1 MGTGST
7 PSDHG
12 RGDSGAAAP
21 AGGGGGGGPSD
32 PANAAISRACD
43 QCRIRKIRCDKASPC
58 SNCRI
63 ANRVCSSTGA
73 GQKPRE
79 ARQRV
84 LISTQYERKI
94 DQIEQR
100 LGSIEKL
107 LRELTNN
114 SRRGADL
121 PLHGAAPAAAAAA
134 AAAASLSSSSSS
146 NPMDTSGAGDDARA
160 ADDSPLTATA
170 HGNNDEDLEDLEDD
184 GDDTN
189 TSTPTNDLDSSAF
202 EGNSSLTAHTVFAS
216 EFLEHAVE
224 RTSLRDLNPGMA
236 AALTSLRQIVGL
248 SQKQQG
254 SGGGGGGGSAG
265 APTRRG
271 SAGAHTS
278 GSGGGG
284 SNEVRFAHQRPLP
297 RGGFRELPMPPVQA
311 VIPVLREVK
320 ETPPGTFTLISV
332 CCFMAVENF
341 AEACR
346 RVYFALE
353 DFSHANFIIVNMGL
367 YYLFQEK
374 AVMAGAAGDGAAR
387 DRYAGYYELC
397 RDNLETG
404 LANLRFFLG
413 ASMETIEA
421 LLLGASYA
429 IEVSRP
435 SLAWQLNTTA
445 AQLCQDLGYHRVTG
459 GTVDNTAKGT
469 TGTLTGTSGQDG
481 TGGTVLS
488 DKKAILF
495 WFSYMLDRGLAL
507 RLGRAPTIQD
517 FDVTLPRVIGR
528 VNAPDMWKEVLRLWI
543 AHADIQGQIYERLYS
558 PSSLGH
564 PVGQR
569 VETARRLAGRL
580 KVIAEQAL
588 LLRSTE
594 MGKLKAGAGGGG
606 GGGGGEGGSWADA
619 RKATVMEM
627 VMKSDQVSFLSSLT
641 LVYRAIPAG
650 VGGHGFSTFTPECIE
665 TARLAMQTHEE
676 CMKLMGSNLW
686 VAASY
691 IHWTILYAPFVPFI
705 VIFCHI
711 IETSNMA
718 DLQRLRDFIASLEPT
733 CAVSEGVDKLH
744 RLFSVLQNV
753 ATLYVEAKTKAN
765 SSEPQDTDMA
775 PIGNEFDVYL
785 SALGFMPVDGDLSA
799 AQAQAQVHQAQV
811 QQAHAAAAAAA
822 AAASGALP
830 TSPITAGPAF
840 GASPVNNAAAMNQ
853 MSQLGDWFSGNRY
866 MMGLLE
872 EDLSQF
878 QPNSWTNS

>member
-1 MGTGST
+1 ME
-7 PSDHG
+7 
-12 RGDSGAAAP
+12 
-21 AGGGGGGGPSD
+21 
-32 PANAAISRACD
+32 
-43 QCRIRKIRCDKASPC
+43 
-58 SNCRI
+58 
-63 ANRVCSSTGA
+63 TGA
-73 GQKPRE
+73 G
-79 ARQRV
+79 ARGTDR
-84 LISTQYERKI
+84 
-94 DQIEQR
+94 
-100 LGSIEKL
+100 
-107 LRELTNN
+107 
-114 SRRGADL
+114 
-121 PLHGAAPAAAAAA
+121 
-134 AAAASLSSSSSS
+134 
-146 NPMDTSGAGDDARA
+146 RA
-160 ADDSPLTATA
+160 ARGGSDSPLTATA
-170 HGNNDEDLEDLEDD
+170 AHHHHEEMEDISGDDRGGDD
-184 GDDTN
+184 GDDDDD
-189 TSTPTNDLDSSAF
+189 STPAASGNELDSSAF

-224 RTSLRDLNPGMA
+224 RTSLRDLNPSMA
-236 AALTSLRQIVGL
+236 AALTSLKQIVGL

-254 SGGGGGGGSAG
+254 SGGAG
-265 APTRRG
+265 VGDSGARPRRG
-271 SAGAHTS
+271 SSGASNS
-278 GSGGGG
+278 GGAGGG
-284 SNEVRFAHQRPLP
+284 SNDVRFAHQRALP

-374 AVMAGAAGDGAAR
+374 AVVAGGSGDAAGA
-387 DRYAGYYELC
+387 DRYTGYYRLC

-413 ASMETIEA
+413 ASMENIEA

-459 GTVDNTAKGT
+459 GTIEANGPRGGGGGSSGSVATVTHDNG
-469 TGTLTGTSGQDG
+469 SSS
-481 TGGTVLS
+481 VLS

-517 FDVTLPRVIGR
+517 FDVTLPRVIGQ

-569 VETARRLAGRL
+569 VETARRLAARL

-588 LLRSTE
+588 LIRTTE
-594 MGKLKAGAGGGG
+594 MGKLKVGGGD
-606 GGGGGEGGSWADA
+606 GGSWADA

-691 IHWTILYAPFVPFI
+691 IHW
-705 VIFCHI
+705 
-711 IETSNMA
+711 
-718 DLQRLRDFIASLEPT
+718 
-733 CAVSEGVDKLH
+733 
-744 RLFSVLQNV
+744 
-753 ATLYVEAKTKAN
+753 
-765 SSEPQDTDMA
+765 
-775 PIGNEFDVYL
+775 
-785 SALGFMPVDGDLSA
+785 
-799 AQAQAQVHQAQV
+799 
-811 QQAHAAAAAAA
+811 
-822 AAASGALP
+822 
-830 TSPITAGPAF
+830 
-840 GASPVNNAAAMNQ
+840 
-853 MSQLGDWFSGNRY
+853 
-866 MMGLLE
+866 
-872 EDLSQF
+872 
-878 QPNSWTNS
+878 

>member
-1 MGTGST
+1 
-7 PSDHG
+7 
-12 RGDSGAAAP
+12 
-21 AGGGGGGGPSD
+21 
-32 PANAAISRACD
+32 
-43 QCRIRKIRCDKASPC
+43 
-58 SNCRI
+58 
-63 ANRVCSSTGA
+63 
-73 GQKPRE
+73 
-79 ARQRV
+79 
-84 LISTQYERKI
+84 
-94 DQIEQR
+94 
-100 LGSIEKL
+100 
-107 LRELTNN
+107 
-114 SRRGADL
+114 
-121 PLHGAAPAAAAAA
+121 
-134 AAAASLSSSSSS
+134 
-146 NPMDTSGAGDDARA
+146 MDTSGGAARGTDRRAKSGGNISPTAAHHHQQQPEEHDMDDISGDDHGDE
-160 ADDSPLTATA
+160 ADD
-170 HGNNDEDLEDLEDD
+170 DD
-184 GDDTN
+184 
-189 TSTPTNDLDSSAF
+189 TSTPGASANELDSSAF

-224 RTSLRDLNPGMA
+224 RTSLRDLNPSMA
-236 AALTSLRQIVGL
+236 AALTSLKQIVGL

-254 SGGGGGGGSAG
+254 SGGGGAQG
-265 APTRRG
+265 RRG
-271 SAGAHTS
+271 SSGAS
-278 GSGGGG
+278 NSGGGVG
-284 SNEVRFAHQRPLP
+284 GGIGGAGGGNSNNDVRFAHQRALP

-374 AVMAGAAGDGAAR
+374 AVVAGGSGDGAGC
-387 DRYAGYYELC
+387 DRYTGYYRLC

-413 ASMETIEA
+413 ASMENIEA

-459 GTVDNTAKGT
+459 GTVDVRSPGGGNT
-469 TGTLTGTSGQDG
+469 G
-481 TGGTVLS
+481 TGGDNSSSSSASVLS

-517 FDVTLPRVIGR
+517 FDVTLPRVIGQ

-580 KVIAEQAL
+580 KMIAEQAL
-588 LLRSTE
+588 LIRSTE
-594 MGKLKAGAGGGG
+594 MGKLKAGAAAEG
-606 GGGGGEGGSWADA
+606 GGSWADA

-691 IHWTILYAPFVPFI
+691 IHW
-705 VIFCHI
+705 
-711 IETSNMA
+711 
-718 DLQRLRDFIASLEPT
+718 
-733 CAVSEGVDKLH
+733 
-744 RLFSVLQNV
+744 
-753 ATLYVEAKTKAN
+753 
-765 SSEPQDTDMA
+765 
-775 PIGNEFDVYL
+775 
-785 SALGFMPVDGDLSA
+785 
-799 AQAQAQVHQAQV
+799 
-811 QQAHAAAAAAA
+811 
-822 AAASGALP
+822 
-830 TSPITAGPAF
+830 
-840 GASPVNNAAAMNQ
+840 
-853 MSQLGDWFSGNRY
+853 
-866 MMGLLE
+866 
-872 EDLSQF
+872 
-878 QPNSWTNS
+878 

>member
-1 MGTGST
+1 
-7 PSDHG
+7 
-12 RGDSGAAAP
+12 
-21 AGGGGGGGPSD
+21 
-32 PANAAISRACD
+32 
-43 QCRIRKIRCDKASPC
+43 
-58 SNCRI
+58 
-63 ANRVCSSTGA
+63 
-73 GQKPRE
+73 
-79 ARQRV
+79 
-84 LISTQYERKI
+84 
-94 DQIEQR
+94 
-100 LGSIEKL
+100 
-107 LRELTNN
+107 
-114 SRRGADL
+114 
-121 PLHGAAPAAAAAA
+121 
-134 AAAASLSSSSSS
+134 
-146 NPMDTSGAGDDARA
+146 MDTSGARA
-160 ADDSPLTATA
+160 NDRRRGNDSPLTAT
-170 HGNNDEDLEDLEDD
+170 GGGPNDNNHEMDDISGDDDRGVDDDHDEDDD
-184 GDDTN
+184 
-189 TSTPTNDLDSSAF
+189 STPGASSHELDSSAF

-224 RTSLRDLNPGMA
+224 RTSLRDLNPSMA
-236 AALTSLRQIVGL
+236 AALTSLKQIVGL
-248 SQKQQG
+248 SQKQQASGGGGAQARRG
-254 SGGGGGGGSAG
+254 SSGQSSSGAGGGGGGGGGS
-265 APTRRG
+265 
-271 SAGAHTS
+271 S
-278 GSGGGG
+278 
-284 SNEVRFAHQRPLP
+284 SNDVRFAHQRPLP

-374 AVMAGAAGDGAAR
+374 AVVAGGLGDSAGR
-387 DRYAGYYELC
+387 DRYTGYYRLC

-413 ASMETIEA
+413 ASMENIEA

-445 AQLCQDLGYHRVTG
+445 AQLCQDLGYHRVSG
-459 GTVDNTAKGT
+459 GTVEANRTGAA
-469 TGTLTGTSGQDG
+469 TGTVHDNGSSS
-481 TGGTVLS
+481 VLS

-517 FDVTLPRVIGR
+517 FDVTLPRVIGQ

-569 VETARRLAGRL
+569 VETARRLASRL

-588 LLRSTE
+588 LIRTSE
-594 MGKLKAGAGGGG
+594 MGKLKAGAAGGAEGGG
-606 GGGGGEGGSWADA
+606 GGSWADA

-691 IHWTILYAPFVPFI
+691 IHW
-705 VIFCHI
+705 
-711 IETSNMA
+711 
-718 DLQRLRDFIASLEPT
+718 
-733 CAVSEGVDKLH
+733 
-744 RLFSVLQNV
+744 
-753 ATLYVEAKTKAN
+753 
-765 SSEPQDTDMA
+765 
-775 PIGNEFDVYL
+775 
-785 SALGFMPVDGDLSA
+785 
-799 AQAQAQVHQAQV
+799 
-811 QQAHAAAAAAA
+811 
-822 AAASGALP
+822 
-830 TSPITAGPAF
+830 
-840 GASPVNNAAAMNQ
+840 
-853 MSQLGDWFSGNRY
+853 
-866 MMGLLE
+866 
-872 EDLSQF
+872 
-878 QPNSWTNS
+878 

>member
-1 MGTGST
+1 M
-7 PSDHG
+7 
-12 RGDSGAAAP
+12 
-21 AGGGGGGGPSD
+21 
-32 PANAAISRACD
+32 
-43 QCRIRKIRCDKASPC
+43 
-58 SNCRI
+58 
-63 ANRVCSSTGA
+63 
-73 GQKPRE
+73 
-79 ARQRV
+79 
-84 LISTQYERKI
+84 
-94 DQIEQR
+94 IEQR

-107 LRELTNN
+107 LRELSNN
-114 SRRGADL
+114 SGLRRGPDL
-121 PLHGAAPAAAAAA
+121 PLHDGPPPLA
-134 AAAASLSSSSSS
+134 SSSSS
-146 NPMDTSGAGDDARA
+146 NSMDTSGRAARGDDRRGAAAARNG
-160 ADDSPLTATA
+160 SPLTAMSAA
-170 HGNNDEDLEDLEDD
+170 HHHHHHADMMDDISGDDRGD
-184 GDDTN
+184 GDDLDDDDEDD
-189 TSTPTNDLDSSAF
+189 TSTPGGGSNELDSSAF

-224 RTSLRDLNPGMA
+224 RTSLRDLNPSMA
-236 AALTSLRQIVGL
+236 AALTSLKQIVGL

-254 SGGGGGGGSAG
+254 SIGGGAGGGGA
-265 APTRRG
+265 AQTQAQAQHQQQPVRRG
-271 SAGAHTS
+271 SAGAS
-278 GSGGGG
+278 SSGGG
-284 SNEVRFAHQRPLP
+284 SNDVRFAHQRALP

-374 AVMAGAAGDGAAR
+374 AVVASGLGDSAAS
-387 DRYAGYYELC
+387 DRYTGYYHLC

-413 ASMETIEA
+413 ASMENIEA

-459 GTVDNTAKGT
+459 GTVEVSSPGGSKS
-469 TGTLTGTSGQDG
+469 TSTNHDSN
-481 TGGTVLS
+481 TVLN

-517 FDVTLPRVIGR
+517 FDVTVPRVIGQ

-558 PSSLGH
+558 PASLGH

-569 VETARRLAGRL
+569 VEVARRLAGRL
-580 KVIAEQAL
+580 KLIADQAL
-588 LLRSTE
+588 LIRSSE
-594 MGKLKAGAGGGG
+594 MGKLKAGGGG
-606 GGGGGEGGSWADA
+606 GGSWADA

-691 IHWTILYAPFVPFI
+691 IHW
-705 VIFCHI
+705 
-711 IETSNMA
+711 
-718 DLQRLRDFIASLEPT
+718 
-733 CAVSEGVDKLH
+733 
-744 RLFSVLQNV
+744 
-753 ATLYVEAKTKAN
+753 
-765 SSEPQDTDMA
+765 
-775 PIGNEFDVYL
+775 
-785 SALGFMPVDGDLSA
+785 
-799 AQAQAQVHQAQV
+799 
-811 QQAHAAAAAAA
+811 
-822 AAASGALP
+822 
-830 TSPITAGPAF
+830 
-840 GASPVNNAAAMNQ
+840 
-853 MSQLGDWFSGNRY
+853 
-866 MMGLLE
+866 
-872 EDLSQF
+872 
-878 QPNSWTNS
+878 

>member
-1 MGTGST
+1 
-7 PSDHG
+7 
-12 RGDSGAAAP
+12 
-21 AGGGGGGGPSD
+21 
-32 PANAAISRACD
+32 
-43 QCRIRKIRCDKASPC
+43 
-58 SNCRI
+58 
-63 ANRVCSSTGA
+63 
-73 GQKPRE
+73 
-79 ARQRV
+79 
-84 LISTQYERKI
+84 
-94 DQIEQR
+94 
-100 LGSIEKL
+100 
-107 LRELTNN
+107 
-114 SRRGADL
+114 
-121 PLHGAAPAAAAAA
+121 
-134 AAAASLSSSSSS
+134 
-146 NPMDTSGAGDDARA
+146 MDTSGGARRDDRRA
-160 ADDSPLTATA
+160 ANDSPLTSTA
-170 HGNNDEDLEDLEDD
+170 AHHHQHEEMDD
-184 GDDTN
+184 MSGDDRGDEADDDS
-189 TSTPTNDLDSSAF
+189 STPGASANELDSSAF

-224 RTSLRDLNPGMA
+224 RTSLRDLNPSMA
-236 AALTSLRQIVGL
+236 AALTSLKQIVGL

-254 SGGGGGGGSAG
+254 SGGGGGSSGTGGPQG
-265 APTRRG
+265 RRG
-271 SAGAHTS
+271 SSGASNS
-278 GSGGGG
+278 GAAGGG
-284 SNEVRFAHQRPLP
+284 SNDVRFAHQRALP

-374 AVMAGAAGDGAAR
+374 AVVAGGSGDSAGQE
-387 DRYAGYYELC
+387 RYTGYYRLC

-413 ASMETIEA
+413 ASMENIEA

-459 GTVDNTAKGT
+459 GTVEVNSRGGGSGASASIVHDNG
-469 TGTLTGTSGQDG
+469 SSS
-481 TGGTVLS
+481 VLS

-517 FDVTLPRVIGR
+517 FDVTLPRVIGQ

-569 VETARRLAGRL
+569 VDTARRLAGRL
-580 KVIAEQAL
+580 KVIADQAL
-588 LLRSTE
+588 LIRSSE
-594 MGKLKAGAGGGG
+594 MGKLKVGGA
-606 GGGGGEGGSWADA
+606 EGGSWADA

-691 IHWTILYAPFVPFI
+691 IHW
-705 VIFCHI
+705 
-711 IETSNMA
+711 
-718 DLQRLRDFIASLEPT
+718 
-733 CAVSEGVDKLH
+733 
-744 RLFSVLQNV
+744 
-753 ATLYVEAKTKAN
+753 
-765 SSEPQDTDMA
+765 
-775 PIGNEFDVYL
+775 
-785 SALGFMPVDGDLSA
+785 
-799 AQAQAQVHQAQV
+799 
-811 QQAHAAAAAAA
+811 
-822 AAASGALP
+822 
-830 TSPITAGPAF
+830 
-840 GASPVNNAAAMNQ
+840 
-853 MSQLGDWFSGNRY
+853 
-866 MMGLLE
+866 
-872 EDLSQF
+872 
-878 QPNSWTNS
+878 

>member
-1 MGTGST
+1 MLKL
-7 PSDHG
+7 PDCE
-12 RGDSGAAAP
+12 SGVQLYRRRTEAQ
-21 AGGGGGGGPSD
+21 GG
-32 PANAAISRACD
+32 
-43 QCRIRKIRCDKASPC
+43 KAEGLDIYTITS
-58 SNCRI
+58 
-63 ANRVCSSTGA
+63 
-73 GQKPRE
+73 
-79 ARQRV
+79 
-84 LISTQYERKI
+84 ERKI

-100 LGSIEKL
+100 LCSIEKL
-107 LRELTNN
+107 LRDLSNN
-114 SRRGADL
+114 SNFRRGADL
-121 PLHGAAPAAAAAA
+121 PLHEAPPSTA
-134 AAAASLSSSSSS
+134 SSS
-146 NPMDTSGAGDDARA
+146 NPMDTSGAGDDHRRA
-160 ADDSPLTATA
+160 AAGDSPLTATA
-170 HGNNDEDLEDLEDD
+170 HDSNDDIDD
-184 GDDTN
+184 IDDAAS
-189 TSTPTNDLDSSAF
+189 STPTNELDSSAF

-224 RTSLRDLNPGMA
+224 RTSLRDLNPSMA
-236 AALTSLRQIVGL
+236 AALTSLKQIVGL

-254 SGGGGGGGSAG
+254 SGAARRGSTGASGGSGGGSSGGGGGGGGS
-265 APTRRG
+265 
-271 SAGAHTS
+271 
-278 GSGGGG
+278 

-374 AVMAGAAGDGAAR
+374 AVVAGGSGDTAAR
-387 DRYAGYYELC
+387 DRYTGYYELC

-459 GTVDNTAKGT
+459 GTVNVNSANG
-469 TGTLTGTSGQDG
+469 SGGGGSSSAGAGAQDG
-481 TGGTVLS
+481 SVLS

-569 VETARRLAGRL
+569 VETARRLASRL
-580 KVIAEQAL
+580 KMIAEQAL

-594 MGKLKAGAGGGG
+594 MGKLKAGGGGSA
-606 GGGGGEGGSWADA
+606 EGGSWADA

-718 DLQRLRDFIASLEPT
+718 DLQRLRDFIASLQPT

-811 QQAHAAAAAAA
+811 HQAHAAAAAAA

-830 TSPITAGPAF
+830 TSPVTAGSVF
-840 GASPVNNAAAMNQ
+840 GASPVTNAAAMNQ
-853 MSQLGDWFSGNRY
+853 TSQLGDWFSGNRY

-878 QPNSWTNS
+878 QPNSWTNA

>member
-1 MGTGST
+1 MDT
-7 PSDHG
+7 
-12 RGDSGAAAP
+12 
-21 AGGGGGGGPSD
+21 GGGGGAKGNDRRAQGG
-32 PANAAISRACD
+32 
-43 QCRIRKIRCDKASPC
+43 
-58 SNCRI
+58 
-63 ANRVCSSTGA
+63 G
-73 GQKPRE
+73 G
-79 ARQRV
+79 
-84 LISTQYERKI
+84 
-94 DQIEQR
+94 
-100 LGSIEKL
+100 
-107 LRELTNN
+107 TNN
-114 SRRGADL
+114 DS
-121 PLHGAAPAAAAAA
+121 PTAAAAAHHEMEDI
-134 AAAASLSSSSSS
+134 S
-146 NPMDTSGAGDDARA
+146 GDDN
-160 ADDSPLTATA
+160 DND
-170 HGNNDEDLEDLEDD
+170 NDENEDD
-184 GDDTN
+184 GADND
-189 TSTPTNDLDSSAF
+189 STPGASTANELDSSAF

-224 RTSLRDLNPGMA
+224 RTSLRDLDPSMA
-236 AALTSLRQIVGL
+236 AALTSLKQIVGL
-248 SQKQQG
+248 SQRQQG
-254 SGGGGGGGSAG
+254 TGGGGGGGMG
-265 APTRRG
+265 VGPQGRRG
-271 SAGAHTS
+271 SAGAS
-278 GSGGGG
+278 SGGGG
-284 SNEVRFAHQRPLP
+284 SNDVRFAHQRALP

-311 VIPVLREVK
+311 VIPILREVK

-374 AVMAGAAGDGAAR
+374 AVLAGGVGDEAGR
-387 DRYAGYYELC
+387 DRYAGYYRLC

-413 ASMETIEA
+413 ASMENIEA

-459 GTVDNTAKGT
+459 GTVGVNNGGVKAAGQHDS
-469 TGTLTGTSGQDG
+469 SG
-481 TGGTVLS
+481 GGSSVLG

-517 FDVTLPRVIGR
+517 FDVTLPRVIGQ

-558 PSSLGH
+558 PSSLGQ

-569 VETARRLAGRL
+569 VETARRLAARL

-588 LLRSTE
+588 LIRSSE
-594 MGKLKAGAGGGG
+594 MGRLRPGGGA
-606 GGGGGEGGSWADA
+606 EGGSWADA

-650 VGGHGFSTFTPECIE
+650 AGGGGHGFSTFTPECIE

-691 IHWTILYAPFVPFI
+691 IHW
-705 VIFCHI
+705 
-711 IETSNMA
+711 
-718 DLQRLRDFIASLEPT
+718 
-733 CAVSEGVDKLH
+733 
-744 RLFSVLQNV
+744 
-753 ATLYVEAKTKAN
+753 
-765 SSEPQDTDMA
+765 
-775 PIGNEFDVYL
+775 
-785 SALGFMPVDGDLSA
+785 
-799 AQAQAQVHQAQV
+799 
-811 QQAHAAAAAAA
+811 
-822 AAASGALP
+822 
-830 TSPITAGPAF
+830 
-840 GASPVNNAAAMNQ
+840 
-853 MSQLGDWFSGNRY
+853 
-866 MMGLLE
+866 
-872 EDLSQF
+872 
-878 QPNSWTNS
+878 

>member
-1 MGTGST
+1 MEDISGDDRGDLDEDDENQGGDTST
-7 PSDHG
+7 PS
-12 RGDSGAAAP
+12 
-21 AGGGGGGGPSD
+21 
-32 PANAAISRACD
+32 
-43 QCRIRKIRCDKASPC
+43 AS
-58 SNCRI
+58 
-63 ANRVCSSTGA
+63 
-73 GQKPRE
+73 
-79 ARQRV
+79 
-84 LISTQYERKI
+84 
-94 DQIEQR
+94 
-100 LGSIEKL
+100 
-107 LRELTNN
+107 NN
-114 SRRGADL
+114 
-121 PLHGAAPAAAAAA
+121 
-134 AAAASLSSSSSS
+134 
-146 NPMDTSGAGDDARA
+146 
-160 ADDSPLTATA
+160 
-170 HGNNDEDLEDLEDD
+170 E
-184 GDDTN
+184 
-189 TSTPTNDLDSSAF
+189 LDSSAF

-224 RTSLRDLNPGMA
+224 RTSLRDMNPSMA
-236 AALTSLRQIVGL
+236 AALTSLKQIVGL
-248 SQKQQG
+248 SQQKNHHVG
-254 SGGGGGGGSAG
+254 GPGGGGAGPAGGQQ
-265 APTRRG
+265 PVRRG
-271 SAGAHTS
+271 SAGAS
-278 GSGGGG
+278 AGSA
-284 SNEVRFAHQRPLP
+284 SNDVRFAHQRPLP

-374 AVMAGAAGDGAAR
+374 AVVAAGLGDEAGR
-387 DRYAGYYELC
+387 ERYSGYYLLC

-413 ASMETIEA
+413 ASMENIEA

-445 AQLCQDLGYHRVTG
+445 AQLCQDLGYHRVSG
-459 GTVDNTAKGT
+459 GTVEVTSPGGSKSSG
-469 TGTLTGTSGQDG
+469 TGTGTDS
-481 TGGTVLS
+481 TVLS

-517 FDVTLPRVIGR
+517 FDVTLPRVIGQ

-569 VETARRLAGRL
+569 VEVARRLAGRL
-580 KVIAEQAL
+580 KVIADQAL
-588 LLRSTE
+588 LIRSSE
-594 MGKLKAGAGGGG
+594 MGKLKAGGGG
-606 GGGGGEGGSWADA
+606 GGSWADA

-691 IHWTILYAPFVPFI
+691 IHW
-705 VIFCHI
+705 
-711 IETSNMA
+711 
-718 DLQRLRDFIASLEPT
+718 
-733 CAVSEGVDKLH
+733 
-744 RLFSVLQNV
+744 
-753 ATLYVEAKTKAN
+753 
-765 SSEPQDTDMA
+765 
-775 PIGNEFDVYL
+775 
-785 SALGFMPVDGDLSA
+785 
-799 AQAQAQVHQAQV
+799 
-811 QQAHAAAAAAA
+811 
-822 AAASGALP
+822 
-830 TSPITAGPAF
+830 
-840 GASPVNNAAAMNQ
+840 
-853 MSQLGDWFSGNRY
+853 
-866 MMGLLE
+866 
-872 EDLSQF
+872 
-878 QPNSWTNS
+878 

>member
-1 MGTGST
+1 
-7 PSDHG
+7 
-12 RGDSGAAAP
+12 
-21 AGGGGGGGPSD
+21 
-32 PANAAISRACD
+32 
-43 QCRIRKIRCDKASPC
+43 
-58 SNCRI
+58 
-63 ANRVCSSTGA
+63 
-73 GQKPRE
+73 
-79 ARQRV
+79 
-84 LISTQYERKI
+84 
-94 DQIEQR
+94 
-100 LGSIEKL
+100 
-107 LRELTNN
+107 
-114 SRRGADL
+114 
-121 PLHGAAPAAAAAA
+121 
-134 AAAASLSSSSSS
+134 
-146 NPMDTSGAGDDARA
+146 MDTSGAGGDDSRA
-160 ADDSPLTATA
+160 GGVDSPLTATS
-170 HGNNDEDLEDLEDD
+170 HHQRHRDNDDLDEDDDEDD
-184 GDDTN
+184 IITT
-189 TSTPTNDLDSSAF
+189 TSTPTNELDSSAF

-224 RTSLRDLNPGMA
+224 RTSLRDLNPSMA
-236 AALTSLRQIVGL
+236 AALTSLKQIVGL

-254 SGGGGGGGSAG
+254 GGGGGGGG
-265 APTRRG
+265 TGRRG
-271 SAGAHTS
+271 SAGASINHS
-278 GSGGGG
+278 SIGGGGG
-284 SNEVRFAHQRPLP
+284 SNEVRFAHQLPLP

-353 DFSHANFIIVNMGL
+353 EDFSHANFIIVNMGL

-374 AVMAGAAGDGAAR
+374 AVVAGGSGDAAGR
-387 DRYAGYYELC
+387 DRYRGYYELC

-459 GTVDNTAKGT
+459 GTVDAANGASSSSSSTV
-469 TGTLTGTSGQDG
+469 TGTGQQDG
-481 TGGTVLS
+481 GSSSSTVLS

-569 VETARRLAGRL
+569 VDTARRLAGRL
-580 KVIAEQAL
+580 KVIADQAL
-588 LLRSTE
+588 LIRSTE
-594 MGKLKAGAGGGG
+594 MGRLKLG
-606 GGGGGEGGSWADA
+606 GGGGGEGGGGSWADA

-650 VGGHGFSTFTPECIE
+650 VGAHGFSTFTPECIE

-691 IHWTILYAPFVPFI
+691 IHW
-705 VIFCHI
+705 
-711 IETSNMA
+711 
-718 DLQRLRDFIASLEPT
+718 
-733 CAVSEGVDKLH
+733 
-744 RLFSVLQNV
+744 
-753 ATLYVEAKTKAN
+753 
-765 SSEPQDTDMA
+765 
-775 PIGNEFDVYL
+775 
-785 SALGFMPVDGDLSA
+785 
-799 AQAQAQVHQAQV
+799 
-811 QQAHAAAAAAA
+811 
-822 AAASGALP
+822 
-830 TSPITAGPAF
+830 
-840 GASPVNNAAAMNQ
+840 
-853 MSQLGDWFSGNRY
+853 
-866 MMGLLE
+866 
-872 EDLSQF
+872 
-878 QPNSWTNS
+878 

>member
-1 MGTGST
+1 MNTS
-7 PSDHG
+7 
-12 RGDSGAAAP
+12 SGARGNDRRA
-21 AGGGGGGGPSD
+21 AGGG
-32 PANAAISRACD
+32 N
-43 QCRIRKIRCDKASPC
+43 
-58 SNCRI
+58 
-63 ANRVCSSTGA
+63 
-73 GQKPRE
+73 
-79 ARQRV
+79 
-84 LISTQYERKI
+84 
-94 DQIEQR
+94 
-100 LGSIEKL
+100 
-107 LRELTNN
+107 
-114 SRRGADL
+114 
-121 PLHGAAPAAAAAA
+121 
-134 AAAASLSSSSSS
+134 
-146 NPMDTSGAGDDARA
+146 
-160 ADDSPLTATA
+160 DSPLTATGA
-170 HGNNDEDLEDLEDD
+170 HHHHDEMEDISGDDHGDDDNEDD
-184 GDDTN
+184 A
-189 TSTPTNDLDSSAF
+189 STPAASSNELDSSAF

-224 RTSLRDLNPGMA
+224 RTSLRDLNPSMA
-236 AALTSLRQIVGL
+236 SALTSLKQIVGL
-248 SQKQQG
+248 SQKQQAT
-254 SGGGGGGGSAG
+254 GGGGGAAQG
-265 APTRRG
+265 RRG
-271 SAGAHTS
+271 SSGAS
-278 GSGGGG
+278 NSGG
-284 SNEVRFAHQRPLP
+284 SNDVRFAHQKALP

-311 VIPVLREVK
+311 VIPLLREVK

-374 AVMAGAAGDGAAR
+374 AVVAGGSGDAAGR
-387 DRYAGYYELC
+387 DRYTGYYRLC

-413 ASMETIEA
+413 ASMENIEA

-459 GTVDNTAKGT
+459 GTVEVSSPSGGGGATGHDNN
-469 TGTLTGTSGQDG
+469 SNSS
-481 TGGTVLS
+481 VLS

-517 FDVTLPRVIGR
+517 FDVTLPRVIGQ

-588 LLRSTE
+588 VIRRSE
-594 MGKLKAGAGGGG
+594 MGKLKVGRDEG
-606 GGGGGEGGSWADA
+606 GGSWADA

-691 IHWTILYAPFVPFI
+691 IHW
-705 VIFCHI
+705 
-711 IETSNMA
+711 
-718 DLQRLRDFIASLEPT
+718 
-733 CAVSEGVDKLH
+733 
-744 RLFSVLQNV
+744 
-753 ATLYVEAKTKAN
+753 
-765 SSEPQDTDMA
+765 
-775 PIGNEFDVYL
+775 
-785 SALGFMPVDGDLSA
+785 
-799 AQAQAQVHQAQV
+799 
-811 QQAHAAAAAAA
+811 
-822 AAASGALP
+822 
-830 TSPITAGPAF
+830 
-840 GASPVNNAAAMNQ
+840 
-853 MSQLGDWFSGNRY
+853 
-866 MMGLLE
+866 
-872 EDLSQF
+872 
-878 QPNSWTNS
+878 